1 MTKIKKKKINLIV
14 YFEYLKK
21 TFLFNLFLAIVLVAL
36 FNLNTV
42 NKKKFEI
49 YTYLN
54 IDSDVYR
61 SFNLD
66 PEKHLSEINK
76 LFEENLNSISSLK
89 DNINE
94 RLSISSSKISSK
106 TLKFFEIRSLVR
118 VKKFDE
124 DLFKKNLSE
133 IVLSTEKQYRDILKS
148 RISVLIKSDDI
159 QKQIIKN
166 EIKDLNYAEYSLTMD
181 YTNYLNSSI
190 NKNLLIKGHQ
200 ALLDQTKNINYNYT
214 ILTSKPKII
223 LTSILIFII
232 SIITFNFILSIYII
246 GKEKL

>member
-21 TFLFNLFLAIVLVAL
+21 KFLFNLFLAIVLVAL

-66 PEKHLSEINK
+66 HEKHLSEINK

>member
-1 MTKIKKKKINLIV
+1 M
-14 YFEYLKK
+14 
-21 TFLFNLFLAIVLVAL
+21 
-36 FNLNTV
+36 
-42 NKKKFEI
+42 
-49 YTYLN
+49 
-54 IDSDVYR
+54 
-61 SFNLD
+61 
-66 PEKHLSEINK
+66 
-76 LFEENLNSISSLK
+76 FEENLNSISSLK

-166 EIKDLNYAEYSLTMD
+166 EIKDLNYTEYSLTMD

-200 ALLDQTKNINYNYT
+200 ALLDQTKI
-214 ILTSKPKII
+214 
-223 LTSILIFII
+223 
-232 SIITFNFILSIYII
+232 
-246 GKEKL
+246 